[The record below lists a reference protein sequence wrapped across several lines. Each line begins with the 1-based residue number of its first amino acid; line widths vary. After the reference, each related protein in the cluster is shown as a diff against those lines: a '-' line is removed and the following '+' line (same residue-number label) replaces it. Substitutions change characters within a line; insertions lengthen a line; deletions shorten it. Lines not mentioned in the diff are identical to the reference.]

1 MAQADRT
8 AAGTAD
14 RYRRAH
20 RPTDLR
26 ILGGVA
32 AGLAEHLSI
41 PVLWVRVGFVVG
53 TWFNGAGLIA
63 YLLLWR
69 FLPMAEPDRS
79 PGLESAERRGLRIG
93 GARIGSREIV
103 QTVAV
108 TALGAGVLVLLQV
121 TGRGVSD
128 SVLLPLLAAIVGV
141 VVIWRQLDDAT
152 LSQWVRQSTGWG
164 STLRIAAGAGLL
176 AVAAIYVVT
185 QERGWG
191 ALVDLGSATVI
202 ALTGVGLILGPWI
215 GSLLADLTSE
225 RRERVRSQERADVA
239 AHLHDSVL
247 QTLALVQ
254 QNAGDPGTVATLARR
269 QERDLRR
276 WLYGDDLTPGDTLIP
291 ALQAA
296 AADVE
301 DAHRVPV
308 EVVAVGDASA
318 TSEIAALAGAARE
331 AMTNAAKHS
340 GAGRVDVYAEVGPVR
355 ADVYVRDRGIGF
367 HLDEVADDRLGVRK
381 SIVDRMERHG
391 GTADIRS
398 VPGEGTEIHLSVPV
412 KAADR

>member
-1 MAQADRT
+1 MPPASPA
-8 AAGTAD
+8 AD
-14 RYRRAH
+14 RYRRAR
-20 RPTDLR
+20 RPADRR

-32 AGLAEHLSI
+32 AGLADHLSV
-41 PVLWVRVGFVVG
+41 PVVWVRVGLVVC

-69 FLPMAEPDRS
+69 FLPLAEPDRA

-93 GARIGSREIV
+93 GTRIGGREII

-128 SVLLPLLAAIVGV
+128 SVLLPLLAGIVGI

-152 LSQWVRQSTGWG
+152 LSQWVRQSSGWG

-176 AVAAIYVVT
+176 AIAAIYLVT

-191 ALVDLGSATVI
+191 ALVDLGAATVI

-254 QNAGDPGTVATLARR
+254 QNAADPGTVATLARR

-276 WLYGDDLTPGDTLIP
+276 WLYGDEQKPGDTLVP

-308 EVVAVGDASA
+308 EVVAVGDAPA

-340 GAGRVDVYAEVGPVR
+340 GAGRVDVYAEVGMGR
-355 ADVYVRDRGIGF
+355 ADVYVRDRGAGF
-367 HLDEVADDRLGVRK
+367 RLDEVADDRLGVRR
-381 SIVDRMERHG
+381 SIIDRMVRHG
-391 GTADIRS
+391 GTADVRS
-398 VPGEGTEIHLSVPV
+398 APGEGTEIHLSVPV
-412 KAADR
+412 TVKGADR